1 MVLCRQTSHHFE
13 RIRPV
18 GVFEG
23 STVRFTYMEYQK
35 NPISSYGVY
44 RKVLSY
50 SCGSYVL
57 YLEAYIA

>member
-1 MVLCRQTSHHFE
+1 MVLCRQSSPYFE

-23 STVRFTYMEYQK
+23 SIVRFTYMEYQK
-35 NPISSYGVY
+35 NLISSYGVY

-50 SCGSYVL
+50 SCGN
-57 YLEAYIA
+57 